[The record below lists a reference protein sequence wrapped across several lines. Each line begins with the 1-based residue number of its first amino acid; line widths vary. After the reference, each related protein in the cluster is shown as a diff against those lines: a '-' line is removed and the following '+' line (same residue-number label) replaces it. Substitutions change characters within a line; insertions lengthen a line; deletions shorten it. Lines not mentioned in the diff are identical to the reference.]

1 MSAQAEPLDELIKR
15 LPSDRQDEV
24 RDFVEFLLARQTGGT
39 GSPDGA
45 KPKGSARRF
54 FGAWDSGD
62 EHSAD
67 NERIDADLAREY
79 GGTHEADS
87 Q

>member
-1 MSAQAEPLDELIKR
+1 MSSQAETLDELIRR
-15 LPSDRQDEV
+15 LPPDSQGEV
-24 RDFVEFLLARQTGGT
+24 RDFVESLLKRHEASAPSDARPQK
-39 GSPDGA
+39 SLRDY
-45 KPKGSARRF
+45 

-79 GGTHEADS
+79 ASTHEG
-87 Q
+87 QG